1 MTWDSRWDLGPAFIP
16 KERYTTRAFTEV
28 ETARLWPRTWQV
40 ACREE
45 ELPSPGDY
53 LDYRIADQSILVVR
67 DADGEIRSF
76 YNSCRHRGTRLAH
89 GCGALADGQIT
100 CPFHGWR
107 WNLDGSCAFVL
118 DPEEF
123 GITSLDTPA
132 LRLGEVRCERRWGFV
147 WVCADSAAR
156 SLDEHL
162 SPLGEWFDPLHLES
176 MRFLWYRTT
185 VLPANWKAA
194 LDAFHEGY
202 HNYGT
207 HPQLLQW
214 SDDTAMRYEQFDN
227 GHARYVTVRGAGPSK
242 RYGMTPDEWDDR
254 ELLYQQVMHLGRSFD
269 GGLYSDDDMAAAT
282 RLRTMDIPEGSTAA
296 TEFSKLV
303 AARADELGLQFPE
316 LSPEQRAEGT
326 GVFSVFPNLVM
337 LVSLANCFMY
347 RARPNGDDPDS
358 CIFDMWALRLFPPSN
373 GAPELVRDFAAHD
386 DEVWGVIP
394 SQDFANMGEV
404 QAGLHSWGCDGLR
417 LSTRQEMNL
426 LNMQREL
433 DHYVKPRSK
442 DC

>member
-1 MTWDSRWDLGPAFIP
+1 
-16 KERYTTRAFTEV
+16 
-28 ETARLWPRTWQV
+28 
-40 ACREE
+40 
-45 ELPSPGDY
+45 
-53 LDYRIADQSILVVR
+53 
-67 DADGEIRSF
+67 
-76 YNSCRHRGTRLAH
+76 
-89 GCGALADGQIT
+89 
-100 CPFHGWR
+100 
-107 WNLDGSCAFVL
+107 
-118 DPEEF
+118 
-123 GITSLDTPA
+123 
-132 LRLGEVRCERRWGFV
+132 V

-269 GGLYSDDDMAAAT
+269 GGLYSDDDMVAAT

-373 GAPELVRDFAAHD
+373 GAPELVRDFAPHD

-417 LSTRQEMNL
+417 VSTRQEMNL

-433 DHYVKPRSK
+433 DHYVKPRSE

>member
-1 MTWDSRWDLGPAFIP
+1 
-16 KERYTTRAFTEV
+16 
-28 ETARLWPRTWQV
+28 
-40 ACREE
+40 
-45 ELPSPGDY
+45 
-53 LDYRIADQSILVVR
+53 VVR
-67 DADGEIRSF
+67 VDHDEIRAF
-76 YNSCRHRGTRLAH
+76 YNSCRHRGTRLAS
-89 GCGALADGQIT
+89 GCGALADGRIT
-100 CPFHGWR
+100 CPFHGWQ

-118 DPEEF
+118 DPDEF
-123 GITSLDTPA
+123 GITSLDSPA
-132 LRLGEVRCERRWGFV
+132 LRLGELRCERRWGFV
-147 WVCADSAAR
+147 WVCADPDAR
-156 SLDEHL
+156 SLADHL
-162 SPLGEWFDPLHLES
+162 SPLGDWFDPLHLED

-214 SDDTAMRYEQFDN
+214 SDDTAMQYEQFDN

-242 RYGMTPDEWDDR
+242 RFGMTPDQWDDR
-254 ELLYQQVMHLGRSFD
+254 ELLYQQVMHLGRSFE
-269 GGLYSDDDMAAAT
+269 GGLYSDDDMAAAA
-282 RLRTMDIPEGSTAA
+282 RLRTMEIPDGSTAA

-303 AARADELGLQFPE
+303 AARAEEEGIQFPE
-316 LSPEQRAEGT
+316 LTPEQRAEGT

-347 RARPNGDDPDS
+347 RARPHGDDPDS
-358 CIFDMWALRLFPPSN
+358 CIFDMWALRLFPPSSP
-373 GAPELVRDFAAHD
+373 APELVRDFAPHD

-394 SQDFANMGEV
+394 SQDFANMAEV

-433 DHYVKPRSK
+433 DHYVKES
-442 DC
+442 